1 MKSFFAFLCVVMLSF
16 GITTIALDDVDVD
29 DVEYEII
36 QEESIVHAH
45 QFWGEHPMAIANITH
60 LNFSGYVEVY
70 FDLKAYFND
79 ADGKANL
86 IIYAD
91 NSTVFNE
98 SFHNETLKKTIS
110 FNSNEGITI
119 ESYAQGYF
127 NESVMPVGDFYAI
140 YFTVWE
146 SHEV

>member
-1 MKSFFAFLCVVMLSF
+1 MKSLFAFLCVVMLSF
-16 GITTIALDDVDVD
+16 GITTIALDDVDN

-36 QEESIVHAH
+36 REESIVHGY
-45 QFWGEHPMAIANITH
+45 QFWGEHPMAIANTTH

-79 ADGKANL
+79 AEGGANL

-91 NSTVFNE
+91 NLTVFNE
-98 SFHNETLKKTIS
+98 SFHNETLKRTVS
-110 FNSNEGITI
+110 FNSNAGITI
-119 ESYAQGYF
+119 ESYAHGYF

>member
-16 GITTIALDDVDVD
+16 GITTIALDDVDN

-36 QEESIVHAH
+36 REASFVHSH
-45 QFWGEHPMAIANITH
+45 QFWGEHPMATANITH
-60 LNFSGYVEVY
+60 LNFSGYVEVQ

-79 ADGKANL
+79 DEGNAKL

-98 SFHNETLKKTIS
+98 SFHNETLKETIS
-110 FNSNEGITI
+110 FNSNEQIII

>member
-1 MKSFFAFLCVVMLSF
+1 MKSLFAFLCVVMLSF
-16 GITTIALDDVDVD
+16 GITTIALDDVDN

-36 QEESIVHAH
+36 REESIVHGY
-45 QFWGEHPMAIANITH
+45 QFWGEHPMAIANTTH

-79 ADGKANL
+79 AEGGANL

-91 NSTVFNE
+91 NLTVFNE
-98 SFHNETLKKTIS
+98 SFHNETLKRTVS
-110 FNSNEGITI
+110 FTSNAGITI
-119 ESYAQGYF
+119 ESYAHGYF
-127 NESVMPVGDFYAI
+127 NESVMSVGDFYAI